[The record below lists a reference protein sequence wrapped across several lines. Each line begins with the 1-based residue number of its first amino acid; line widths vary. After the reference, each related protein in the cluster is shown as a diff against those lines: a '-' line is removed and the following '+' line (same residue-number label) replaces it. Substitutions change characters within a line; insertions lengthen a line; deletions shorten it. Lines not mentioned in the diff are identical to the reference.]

1 MVKLRWLEYF
11 AAVAEQLHF
20 GRAAARLHV
29 STPALSRQVRE
40 LEAALGASLFDR
52 TSRSVRLTAAGKA
65 LYVKVQP
72 GLSLLAEGI
81 GDVAEMAPDAPA
93 PTLTVGFVSALS
105 GKVIPD
111 ALRRFRT
118 AWPRTRVRL
127 EQLPSREQLQRLA
140 AGTLD
145 AGFYWQVD
153 DAAAPGAGLQQREV
167 AQTPLHVAVAADHR
181 LAGERR
187 LELSQLAGEEWLITG
202 DGSDSE
208 LRNGFVALCRDHGFT
223 PRLRNDA
230 TWIGPLQ
237 SLVGAGLGVCAS
249 PGPAIHTPPPG
260 VVLRPLIGCE
270 LRLVATQ
277 PAHRLPRTD
286 RFIADLTATFAARG
300 EGKPF
305 PPWTPQP
312 S

>member
-11 AAVAEQLHF
+11 AAVAEELHF
-20 GRAAARLHV
+20 GRAAARVHV

-40 LEAALGASLFDR
+40 LEAALGVALFDR
-52 TSRSVRLTAAGKA
+52 TSRSVRLTAAGKT
-65 LYVKVQP
+65 LYAKVQP

-81 GDVAEMAPDAPA
+81 GEVVELAPPTTPA
-93 PTLTVGFVSALS
+93 PTLTVGFVSALAAR
-105 GKVIPD
+105 VIPD

-127 EQLPSREQLQRLA
+127 EQLASREQLQRLA

-145 AGFYWQVD
+145 AAFYWQLD
-153 DAAAPGAGLQQREV
+153 DVASPAGLRQRDV
-167 AQTPLHVAVAADHR
+167 AQTPLHVALAADHR

-223 PRLRNDA
+223 PLMRNEA

-237 SLVGAGLGVCAS
+237 SLVGASLGVCAS
-249 PGPAIHTPPPG
+249 PGPAIHTPPHG
-260 VVLRPLIGCE
+260 VVLRPLIGCAI
-270 LRLVATQ
+270 RLVATQ
-277 PAHRLPRTD
+277 PVQRLPRTD
-286 RFIADLTATFAARG
+286 RFIADVSASIAAL
-300 EGKPF
+300 
-305 PPWTPQP
+305 

>member
-1 MVKLRWLEYF
+1 M
-11 AAVAEQLHF
+11 
-20 GRAAARLHV
+20 
-29 STPALSRQVRE
+29 RE
-40 LEAALGASLFDR
+40 LEAALGVALFDR
-52 TSRSVRLTAAGKA
+52 TSRSVRLTAAGKT
-65 LYVKVQP
+65 LYAKVQP

-81 GDVAEMAPDAPA
+81 GEVVELAPTTPA
-93 PTLTVGFVSALS
+93 PTLTVGFVSALADR
-105 GKVIPD
+105 VIPD

-127 EQLPSREQLQRLA
+127 EQLASREQLQRLA

-145 AGFYWQVD
+145 AAFYWQLD
-153 DAAAPGAGLQQREV
+153 DVASPAGLRQRDV
-167 AQTPLHVAVAADHR
+167 AQTPLHVALAADHR

-223 PRLRNDA
+223 PLMRNEA

-237 SLVGAGLGVCAS
+237 SLVGASLGVCAS
-249 PGPAIHTPPPG
+249 PGPAIHTPPRG
-260 VVLRPLIGCE
+260 VVLRPLIGCAI
-270 LRLVATQ
+270 RLVATQ
-277 PAHRLPRTD
+277 PVQRLPRTD
-286 RFIADLTATFAARG
+286 RFIADVSASIAAL
-300 EGKPF
+300 
-305 PPWTPQP
+305 